1 MESKFRKRYILMII
15 VVIMDSILVV
25 DDDEVIREA
34 LQKTLKDYPVLTA
47 SNGKEAVELYKI
59 HKPAIVLM
67 DINMPEMNGVE
78 ATREIKKIDPNASIV
93 VVTSYLK
100 EHFRE
105 LRDLGVKDFVEKP
118 FSLKKIR
125 EFVYGYL
132 KKLENT

>member
-1 MESKFRKRYILMII
+1 MGA
-15 VVIMDSILVV
+15 ILVV
-25 DDDEVIREA
+25 DDDEVIREV
-34 LQKTLKDYPVLTA
+34 LQRTLRDYPVLTA
-47 SNGKEAVELYKI
+47 SNGKEAVELYKA

-100 EHFRE
+100 EHFKE

-125 EFVYGYL
+125 EFVYCYL
-132 KKLENT
+132 KKQENT